1 MMTELAVIES
11 IQPDN
16 VRLVMDNQTEIWL
29 DRSTCPDQIEV
40 GQVVQL
46 KKYEDQWHIV
56 KILQGETQWRL
67 EESRRMREKLKKK
80 S

>member
-1 MMTELAVIES
+1 MTELAVIES
-11 IQPDN
+11 IQSDD

-29 DRSTCPDQIEV
+29 ERSTCPDQIQV

-46 KKYEDQWHIV
+46 KNHKDQWYIV
-56 KILQGETQWRL
+56 KILRAETQWRL